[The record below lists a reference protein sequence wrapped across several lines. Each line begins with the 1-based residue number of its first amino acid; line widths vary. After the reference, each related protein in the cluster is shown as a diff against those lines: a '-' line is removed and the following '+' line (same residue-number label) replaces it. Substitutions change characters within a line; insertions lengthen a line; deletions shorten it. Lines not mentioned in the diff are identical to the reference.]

1 MIQHKLSPMFQ
12 SITLKFLYEQCRL
25 LREGRRPK
33 KESDQIIV
41 NQVKSFKLLERLVRK
56 A

>member
-1 MIQHKLSPMFQ
+1 MNSVVFRGKG
-12 SITLKFLYEQCRL
+12 EA
-25 LREGRRPK
+25 PK